1 MLKHL
6 IIILLYINVVS
17 NSVICVFS
25 MLAQLVEETMNSIN
39 ESSGERYDWRKTHEP
54 ERPYL
59 HQYHLTLVDKIF
71 LCRKP
76 NPEKGAQ
83 VNVIC
88 TFARALERIRKVDNM
103 TRGIPK
109 IMYLVGWQFEGHDSK
124 YPAWSEVNKHLKR
137 PEDKTALDS
146 LRWLIRE
153 ARNYH
158 TTVSLHI
165 NMNDAYENS
174 PLWQVYKEKGIIAG
188 KGGVWDGEQS
198 YLISHTRELDSGLAQ
213 KRIDGLLD
221 MLPLKEA
228 GTVHIDAFW
237 IVDDD
242 REAELAAMRKIVR
255 YWRDKGVDVTT
266 EGIVQP
272 DLDNG
277 LMGLVPMVWHI
288 NSAGW
293 NRGDEFTE
301 ADYMEIPASL
311 FCGGEDHSHRSLLF
325 GTNMIGEGIPNDQIH
340 NYLPGFCLKTLPWQY
355 LNRHERLQLIQEG
368 EVNEVRFSDNLTSR
382 VVQGKT
388 LIKHG
393 DVIIRDGNDVFV
405 PALWKEDR
413 EIIAF
418 SANGYSQRRW
428 KLPSSF
434 HALNSLYVHEITVDG
449 LRFLQEV
456 PIINGD
462 VTMSLGQNQAVSLL
476 PARKA

>member
-1 MLKHL
+1 L
-6 IIILLYINVVS
+6 
-17 NSVICVFS
+17 
-25 MLAQLVEETMNSIN
+25 Q
-39 ESSGERYDWRKTHEP
+39 
-54 ERPYL
+54 
-59 HQYHLTLVDKIF
+59 
-71 LCRKP
+71 
-76 NPEKGAQ
+76 
-83 VNVIC
+83 
-88 TFARALERIRKVDNM
+88 
-103 TRGIPK
+103 
-109 IMYLVGWQFEGHDSK
+109 
-124 YPAWSEVNKHLKR
+124 
-137 PEDKTALDS
+137 
-146 LRWLIRE
+146 
-153 ARNYH
+153 
-158 TTVSLHI
+158 
-165 NMNDAYENS
+165 
-174 PLWQVYKEKGIIAG
+174 
-188 KGGVWDGEQS
+188 
-198 YLISHTRELDSGLAQ
+198 
-213 KRIDGLLD
+213 
-221 MLPLKEA
+221 
-228 GTVHIDAFW
+228 
-237 IVDDD
+237 VDDD

-272 DLDNG
+272 DFDNG

-311 FCGGEDHSHRSLLF
+311 FCGGEDHSHRALLF

-355 LNRHERLQLIQEG
+355 LNRHERQQLVQEG
-368 EVNEVRFSDNLTSR
+368 EVEEVRFSDNLTSR
-382 VVQGKT
+382 VIQGKT

-405 PALWKEDR
+405 PALWNEDR

-434 HALNSLYVHEITVDG
+434 HTLNSVYIHEITIDG

-456 PIINGD
+456 PIVNGT

-476 PARKA
+476 PRRKV